1 MTPSFAPVVPPCPA
15 DRLPVP
21 PPVILTARPLAEA
34 LGVSRRSLTTWV
46 QPPNLPLP
54 LRGPGT
60 ALRAGAGVG
69 GPAHA
74 WAGSSG
80 SFAFRRPFPWRR
92 QRHLCGLLIPCNT
105 TVKHSEA
112 VISPTPPP
120 RPRPTAGTAIH
131 HHSAT
136 ENREQLP
143 APAACDTQG
152 SRTSRRTRTRT
163 RTNRPTTPP
172 RPGSTAGTA
181 ILHHS
186 ATENREQLPAPAAC
200 GTQGSRTSR
209 RTRTRTNRPTTP
221 PRPGSTAE
229 TAILHQTIKNHTLP

>member
-34 LGVSRRSLTTWV
+34 LGVSRRSLTTWM
-46 QPPNLPLP
+46 QPRNLPLP

-60 ALRAGAGVG
+60 ALRAGAGAG

-92 QRHLCGLLIPCNT
+92 QWHLCGLLIPCNT

-112 VISPTPPP
+112 VLSPTPPP
-120 RPRPTAGTAIH
+120 RPGSTAETAIL

-152 SRTSRRTRTRT
+152 SRTSRRTRT
-163 RTNRPTTPP
+163 NRPTTPP
-172 RPGSTAGTA
+172 PRPGSRAGTA

-200 GTQGSRTSR
+200 DTQGSRTSR
-209 RTRTRTNRPTTP
+209 RTRTNRPTTP
-221 PRPGSTAE
+221 PPRPRPTAG
-229 TAILHQTIKNHTLP
+229 TAILHHTTKNHTLP